1 MLDMNNLDMNNNDM
15 MNALDVPAMPPPS
28 GGLNAPEKAAVIIG
42 LLGSD
47 YAAPLV
53 EKIEDRHLRRFVE
66 ALGGLKDISREVMLG
81 AVAEFITALNHKTEG
96 FQGGKRAVES
106 VMESLFSPE
115 RVAQLFGSGPSD
127 NEPSSVAEVWAEMK
141 RKKSGELTDFLSQQ
155 RAEVVSVILGQ
166 LTPIESGEILSELP
180 EDLSVACVR
189 QMARGVTPNAQTIE
203 AIAEFVR
210 TEFLETDMS
219 DPTREAALFVSDVLG
234 VLPRD
239 RRETMLDILTKNDPE
254 NAQRIRDAMLTFEDL
269 PVRLPSSAIPI
280 LFKDMDAKKL
290 QAALKAG
297 ETQSPGTIEYLYANI
312 SQRMAGQFK
321 EDVAEL
327 SPPSGKQADKAISN
341 LMVFIG
347 QLEKQGRIKL
357 ISPEGSD
364 EG

>member
-1 MLDMNNLDMNNNDM
+1 MLDMNNNDM

-47 YAAPLV
+47 YAAPIV

-96 FQGGKRAVES
+96 FQGGQRAVES

-115 RVAQLFGSGPSD
+115 RVAQLFGSAPSD
-127 NEPSSVAEVWAEMK
+127 NDSSSVA
-141 RKKSGELTDFLSQQ
+141 
-155 RAEVVSVILGQ
+155 
-166 LTPIESGEILSELP
+166 TPIESGEILSELP

-189 QMARGVTPNAQTIE
+189 QMARGVTPNTQTIE

-297 ETQSPGTIEYLYANI
+297 ETKPFQI
-312 SQRMAGQFK
+312 
-321 EDVAEL
+321 
-327 SPPSGKQADKAISN
+327 
-341 LMVFIG
+341 
-347 QLEKQGRIKL
+347 
-357 ISPEGSD
+357 
-364 EG
+364 